1 MIVTHVIWR
10 IHSGTGDVKVGD
22 INEGQLVPFITDI
35 KGTLNAPLSTLPVV
49 LRAYDNS
56 SNLVPLDS
64 QVIQFL
70 TEYLIWILFHKD
82 DKENHGL
89 FFTLG
94 LGSMEIRNSI
104 YSNKSLYQKQSPVG
118 SHGPNPA
125 KHRKRCAEQSSKIA

>member
-1 MIVTHVIWR
+1 M
-10 IHSGTGDVKVGD
+10 KVGD

-70 TEYLIWILFHKD
+70 TEYLI
-82 DKENHGL
+82 
-89 FFTLG
+89 
-94 LGSMEIRNSI
+94 
-104 YSNKSLYQKQSPVG
+104 
-118 SHGPNPA
+118 
-125 KHRKRCAEQSSKIA
+125 